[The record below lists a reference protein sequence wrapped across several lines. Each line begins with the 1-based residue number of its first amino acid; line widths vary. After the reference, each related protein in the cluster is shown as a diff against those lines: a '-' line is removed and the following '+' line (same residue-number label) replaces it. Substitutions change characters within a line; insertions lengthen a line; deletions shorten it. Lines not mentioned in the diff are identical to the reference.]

1 MRALVAKLMELA
13 IVDGDMAAM
22 KLIFDRL
29 EGQAKAN
36 ITLSNDEVN
45 PITFVIANSN
55 DLMAKLRGPREIT
68 IEGECTDVSQPL

>member
-1 MRALVAKLMELA
+1 
-13 IVDGDMAAM
+13 MAAM